1 MVIFFLH
8 FFFSFQKTILKKKL
22 PQTPDYVKESYDFP
36 ILKPTS
42 SSSSSSSPSPSRSS
56 SSSIV
61 IHHHTHFQEEEKT
74 SDNSSSSSSSR
85 RVNIKFPFI
94 ASGEEAGTIRS
105 SKHTNAYYY
114 QSIWWKFLYI
124 IFYRMCIL

>member
-1 MVIFFLH
+1 MFYFFPH
-8 FFFSFQKTILKKKL
+8 FFYFSMQKTILKKKH

-42 SSSSSSSPSPSRSS
+42 SFSSSSPSPSRSS
-56 SSSIV
+56 SSSIA
-61 IHHHTHFQEEEKT
+61 IHNYTNFQEEKRT
-74 SDNSSSSSSSR
+74 DDYCSSSSSSSSSSSPSR

-105 SKHTNAYYY
+105 SNHIYAYYY
-114 QSIWWKFLYI
+114 QSI
-124 IFYRMCIL
+124 